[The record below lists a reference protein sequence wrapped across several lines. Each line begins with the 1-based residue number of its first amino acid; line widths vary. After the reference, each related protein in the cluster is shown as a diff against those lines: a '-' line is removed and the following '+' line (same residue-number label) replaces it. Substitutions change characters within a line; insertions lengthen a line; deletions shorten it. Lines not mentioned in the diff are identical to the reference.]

1 MSSTNVNITSENAFS
16 TFKNIHWKDVLIGIS
31 TAYIGM
37 DLLLM
42 YTMQRD
48 HPGVIGSFL
57 GENYNE
63 NGVTV
68 LVIGAIIGFLTY
80 YLSSRAREYFTV
92 GKDE

>member
-1 MSSTNVNITSENAFS
+1 M
-16 TFKNIHWKDVLIGIS
+16 
-31 TAYIGM
+31 AYVGM

-42 YTMQRD
+42 YTMSQH
-48 HPGVIGSFL
+48 HPGVIGAFV

-68 LVIGAIIGFLTY
+68 LVIGVILGFLAY